1 VFAGI
6 FALLLASVVERDYTR
21 DISWFK
27 IGCALMIVA
36 GVWLVSRPS
45 VAARAS

>member
-6 FALLLASVVERDYTR
+6 FALLLATVVERDYTR

-27 IGCALMIVA
+27 IGCALMIVV
-36 GVWLVSRPS
+36 GVWLVGRRNIP
-45 VAARAS
+45 R